1 MNFENAN
8 DIIENYSYTLGIVMM
23 FVSLFV
29 FLLFAFYLDAVL
41 PKTFGETKPAC
52 FCFTCCCKKKRPEL
66 IDSDEGESLKRYN
79 SIRSILNKSVPGEQS
94 RRKTLTDQFELK
106 YLDKR
111 NYEGVAPEVA
121 ALELDNEHLQIQDL
135 KKVYHNGFKA
145 VQGINLKMYKGQIFS
160 LLGHNGAGKS
170 TTISMLTGLLEKSSG
185 SGQVFGKDIFGDMK
199 EVRKSMGV
207 CP

>member
-1 MNFENAN
+1 MN
-8 DIIENYSYTLGIVMM
+8 IIEI
-23 FVSLFV
+23 FP
-29 FLLFAFYLDAVL
+29 DAGASCGVRSTCVYGGV
-41 PKTFGETKPAC
+41 PKW
-52 FCFTCCCKKKRPEL
+52 
-66 IDSDEGESLKRYN
+66 
-79 SIRSILNKSVPGEQS
+79 Q
-94 RRKTLTDQFELK
+94 
-106 YLDKR
+106 
-111 NYEGVAPEVA
+111 
-121 ALELDNEHLQIQDL
+121 QIQDL